1 MIYWPES
8 RYIIVSGVYGG
19 AFGLGIADALGADVE
34 TVRARTVFFLL
45 LLLLLLLLLRLS
57 QLPHMTNDHLP
68 RQALDRNKR

>member
-34 TVRARTVFFLL
+34 TVRKRVFV
-45 LLLLLLLLLRLS
+45 LS
-57 QLPHMTNDHLP
+57 CLALSCLALPCL
-68 RQALDRNKR
+68 

>member
-34 TVRARTVFFLL
+34 TVRARTVFF
-45 LLLLLLLLLRLS
+45 
-57 QLPHMTNDHLP
+57 
-68 RQALDRNKR
+68 